1 MYKNLEEILSVLK
14 TDERLLSQNGDLLL
28 NKSNELALKNDP
40 KFIKT
45 LFNNKTTRDY
55 FFIDI
60 EDMVVF
66 NPLKFSWFLENE
78 ATLPD
83 SYTSFSQEIGL
94 IDKKKNKILS
104 YNDVVLSFPFKDCIL
119 EFDSTDPDKKREEIY
134 FNEVLAKEEID
145 RLLDLK
151 ALGNAYKYGRNSK
164 VKINQITEA
173 TDNLL
178 IKGNNLIAMY
188 SLLPRY
194 KGQVKLIYW
203 DILYN
208 TDNDLVNYNDSFKHS
223 SWLVMMKNRIQVA
236 KGLLKDD
243 GLIFIH
249 CDKNEDAYLK
259 VLMDEVFGR
268 ENYVNNI
275 AVKSNSISGNKTRF
289 KEKTIL
295 KNKDTILVYKG
306 NGDIKINPQYTEKLK
321 WDTHYN
327 AYLDVVDEKNNIYN
341 PRKLK
346 DVLIEEGII
355 DSKTT
360 VKEDIIN
367 NNPEFLQFCLE
378 NKDKIYRLV
387 NSIPADKKKESLEK
401 KYQVISYT
409 DSNGET
415 RYALN
420 GSRISFL
427 SSAVKNINGEEKLAQ
442 LLGDLWTDI
451 DFQNTQNEGGKEN
464 SLPAGKKPE
473 KLLKRIIEMATDED
487 DLVLDAYSGSGTTA
501 AVALKLNRK
510 FIAIEQLDKHYEISL
525 NRLNLVVNGDE
536 SGIANNMREDSY
548 FISCEILSNSQNFV
562 EKIIATDNHEILNSL
577 YEELYNSEFV
587 SYRIDFNNLK
597 NGRNDFEEF
606 SIEDKK
612 ALLLSVIDK
621 NTLYINAS
629 EIEDSSFNLREDDKL
644 FTKSFYKGL
653 GGENLWST
661 IY

>member
-1 MYKNLEEILSVLK
+1 MYKNLEEIISVLK
-14 TDERLLSQNGDLLL
+14 TDKRLLSQNGDLLL
-28 NKSNELALKNDP
+28 NKSNELALKSDP
-40 KFIKT
+40 TFIKI
-45 LFNNKTTRDY
+45 LFKNKITRAY

-78 ATLPD
+78 AILPD

-94 IDKKKNKILS
+94 IDKKNNKIVG
-104 YNDVVLSFPFKDCIL
+104 YNDVVLSFPFKDCVL
-119 EFDSTDPDKKREEIY
+119 EFDSTDSSKKREEIY

-151 ALGNAYKYGRNSK
+151 ALGNSYKYGRKSK
-164 VKINQITEA
+164 IKINQITET

-178 IKGNNLIAMY
+178 IKGNNLIAMH

-194 KGQVKLIYW
+194 KGHVKLIYW

-208 TDNDLVNYNDSFKHS
+208 TGSDLMNYNDSFKHS

-236 KGLLKDD
+236 KELLKDD

-289 KEKTIL
+289 KEKTVL
-295 KNKDTILVYKG
+295 KNKDTILIYKG
-306 NGDIKINPQYTEKLK
+306 KGDIKVNPQYTEKLK

-327 AYLDVVDEKNNIYN
+327 AYLDVLDEKNNIYN

-346 DVLIEEGII
+346 DVLIERSII

-360 VKEDIIN
+360 IKENIIN
-367 NNPEFLQFCLE
+367 NNPEFLHFCLE

-387 NSIPADKKKESLEK
+387 NSIPAEKKKESLEK
-401 KYQVISYT
+401 KHQVISYT

-415 RYALN
+415 RHALN

-427 SSAVKNINGEEKLAQ
+427 SGAVKKINGEEKLAQ

-473 KLLKRIIEMATDED
+473 KLLKRIIEMATDEG

-525 NRLNLVVNGDE
+525 NRLNLVINGDK

-548 FISCEILSNSQNFV
+548 FISCEILSNSQNFI
-562 EKIIATDNHEILNSL
+562 EKIIATDDHETLNSL
-577 YEELYNSEFV
+577 YEDLYNSEFV
-587 SYRIDFNNLK
+587 SYRIDFNKLK
-597 NGRNDFEEF
+597 NGSDDFKGF
-606 SIEDKK
+606 SVEDKK
-612 ALLLSVIDK
+612 SLLLSVIDK

-629 EIEDSSFNLREDDKL
+629 EIEDSNMNLKEDDKL
-644 FTKSFYKGL
+644 FTKSFYRGL
-653 GGENLWST
+653 GVGDLWST